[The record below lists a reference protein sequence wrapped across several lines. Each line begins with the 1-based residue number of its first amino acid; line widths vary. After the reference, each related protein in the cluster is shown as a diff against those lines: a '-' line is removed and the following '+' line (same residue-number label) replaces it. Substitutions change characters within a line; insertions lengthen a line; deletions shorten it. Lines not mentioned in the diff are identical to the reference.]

1 MVHERIVDCKQTEHF
16 LIKKKDNNKTIA
28 EEDIMDIVRVHVK
41 HAWMLSAV
49 EQSKVRVKCF
59 SLLTLVRQCK
69 SFCIAPFNNK
79 VIQSDLHKT

>member
-1 MVHERIVDCKQTEHF
+1 
-16 LIKKKDNNKTIA
+16 
-28 EEDIMDIVRVHVK
+28 MDIVRVHVK

-59 SLLTLVRQCK
+59 SLLTRVRQCK